1 MLETKRRLTYTAFG
15 LNIISDIHLSEL
27 NVIANKEV
35 DPDVEIIIE
44 ETDFNKV
51 DLEGNPYQHFV
62 IEDEVM
68 FNVPNIANFYIK
80 DGKKIAISPLGVIDE
95 DVIRLYILG
104 TCMGTI
110 LMQRKML
117 PLHGSAVEIDG
128 KVYAIVG
135 DSGAGKS
142 TLASAFLKQGYKLVS
157 DDVIAVSLSQENSI
171 PYVTPAYPQQ
181 KLWQE
186 SLHMFGMEKNNYR
199 SIYGREDKYCI
210 PVTESFVNAPL
221 PLAGVFELVKTEDT
235 THMNQLEKLESIHI
249 LLKNTYRNFLI
260 PRLGL
265 VEWHFHTTT
274 SLLEH
279 IEVYRLSRSDS
290 GSSADQLAQLI
301 LDSIRKKG

>member
-15 LNIISDIHLSEL
+15 LNVISDIHLPEL
-27 NVIANKEV
+27 NFMTNMAV

-80 DGKKIAISPLGVIDE
+80 DGKKIVVSPLGVIDE

-117 PLHGSAVEIDG
+117 PLHGSAIEIDG

-157 DDVIAVSLSQENSI
+157 DDVIAVSHSQENSI
-171 PYVTPAYPQQ
+171 PYVVPAYPQQ

-210 PVTESFVNAPL
+210 PVTESFVNVPL
-221 PLAGVFELVKTEDT
+221 PLAGVFELVKSEDT

-279 IEVYRLSRSDS
+279 IEVYRLSRVAS